1 MSRENI
7 SKHQNAGVRIIDFVK
22 AVEKVYVNSVD
33 FIPSKPPAASTYKS
47 HVKTLDKRIIATAQ
61 SAHTYNNF
69 DRLKI
74 CVDLRLYGK
83 DIGFR
88 IKSLKARKHPDKEI
102 SYVKKEIAIH
112 RLMKTVCSSNTDEN
126 VPIDED
132 DIVDTYGID
141 ESDEPLPERTGK
153 NLYPN
158 CGIYQNL
165 LPTGLNAIYVKDDYF
180 IIDVT
185 GKWMA
190 NIGYLGYINITNI
203 EQCLM
208 MICNRGYVYF
218 DVSELLKVAT
228 VRLCDVT
235 VELRTSEQRRLVAGM
250 SAMTPLL
257 IPHYNTYT
265 YKNGGLILRGTA
277 KNTGM
282 SFAMYDKGRELEDKR
297 HKYHEYIS
305 TIGQSGVE
313 LAKNTLRLEAH
324 LWRLKDIRAILD
336 IEEKEKYEVLL
347 SDVLGSKSKAILNV
361 MKKFDFTE
369 EILRDKIKG
378 FTDEYLTPVQSV
390 NEVMELLASI
400 GVMSVLRTQEGM
412 YNATRDLLGMYF
424 NIDDDEKLMTKL
436 TKSMRESFYN
446 FTLYFRAKPIKE
458 VLNLLNMIHTVYG
471 RNSSTQEV
479 NSAA

>member
-7 SKHQNAGVRIIDFVK
+7 SKHGNCVYKVDFVT
-22 AVEKVYVNSVD
+22 AIAEVYVNAVD
-33 FIPSKPPAASTYKS
+33 FMPAKPPAASTYKS
-47 HVKTLDKRIIATAQ
+47 HVKNLDKRIIATAQ
-61 SAHTYNNF
+61 TVPMYNNF

-74 CVDLRLYGK
+74 CVDLRLHGK
-83 DIGFR
+83 DIGFK
-88 IKSLKARKHPDKEI
+88 IKTLKTRKHPDKEI
-102 SYVKKEIAIH
+102 SYVKREIAMH
-112 RLMKTVCSSNTDEN
+112 RLMKTVCSSNTDES

-132 DIVDTYGID
+132 DIVETYGID
-141 ESDEPLPERTGK
+141 EAEEPLPERTGK

-165 LPTGLNAIYVKDDYF
+165 LPIGLNAIYVKDDYF

-190 NIGYLGYINITNI
+190 STGNLGYINASNI

-208 MICNRGYVYF
+208 MICIRGYVYY

-235 VELRTSEQRRLVAGM
+235 VDLQTSEQRKLVAGM

-265 YKNGGLILRGTA
+265 YKNGGLIIRGTA

-282 SFAMYDKGRELEDKR
+282 SFAMYDKGRELEDRR
-297 HKYHEYIS
+297 HKYHKYIS
-305 TIGQSGVE
+305 TIGQSGID
-313 LAKNTLRLEAH
+313 LANEALRLEAH
-324 LWRLKDIRAILD
+324 LWRLKDIREILE

-347 SDVLGSKSKAILNV
+347 SDVLKSKSKAILNV
-361 MKKFDFTE
+361 MKKYDLTE
-369 EILRDKIKG
+369 EILRDEIKG
-378 FTDEYLTPVQSV
+378 FTDEYLKPVQSINDV
-390 NEVMELLASI
+390 IDLLASI
-400 GVMSVLRTQEGM
+400 GVMSVLTEQKGM
-412 YNATRDLLGMYF
+412 YRATRDLLGMYF

-458 VLNLLNMIHTVYG
+458 VLNLLDMIHTIYG
-471 RNSSTQEV
+471 RTLETYADKNNV
-479 NSAA
+479 A